1 MLDLLSM
8 TRTPCLWIALI
19 VSTAYSCAA
28 GPGPLDVCQILSN
41 IDRYRDQMVVVR
53 GVLAGGVRHGYV
65 LEDSKTGGECPSVQR
80 QGFAWPADIAVE
92 QFSPGSEIED
102 GPVNFSSDS
111 DEIERQLAAPK
122 RLARRDKDLVI
133 VATVEGLLRSRRGIR
148 IFKSEDGW
156 YAGDGYGQ
164 SGQYPAMLV
173 LRTIKDAKAEK
184 SHAKARSR

>member
-1 MLDLLSM
+1 MR
-8 TRTPCLWIALI
+8 RTLCLWIAFV

-28 GPGPLDVCQILSN
+28 GPGP
-41 IDRYRDQMVVVR
+41 
-53 GVLAGGVRHGYV
+53 
-65 LEDSKTGGECPSVQR
+65 
-80 QGFAWPADIAVE
+80 
-92 QFSPGSEIED
+92 
-102 GPVNFSSDS
+102 VNFPSDG
-111 DEIERQLAAPK
+111 DGIERQLAAPK